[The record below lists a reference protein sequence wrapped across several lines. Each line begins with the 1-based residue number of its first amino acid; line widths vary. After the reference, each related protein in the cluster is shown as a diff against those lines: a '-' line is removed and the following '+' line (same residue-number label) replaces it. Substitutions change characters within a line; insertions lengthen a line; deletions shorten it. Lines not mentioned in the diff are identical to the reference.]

1 MSPQTSTL
9 TLNSQIDTPN
19 DVMVLDTEIE
29 DCLEDEKD
37 VISLRYSISVSGRDF
52 PVDVIVKRL
61 REGDIY
67 IPAFQRE
74 YVWTRNQ
81 ASRFIESLLL
91 GLPVPGIFLA
101 RERETN
107 KLLVIDGQQRLRS
120 LLFFYEGSFPG
131 AKRPF
136 ALRGVHPQFEGLMY
150 DDLEQLHRRQLD
162 NSSLH
167 ATLVEDNNEIEYEN
181 SIFHIFSR
189 LNTGGTLLKP
199 QEIRGCLYY
208 GELNTLL
215 HKLNEDKSWRA
226 IFGKRHKNLRDQ
238 ELILRFLALYFNG
251 DNYKSPLKEFL
262 NCYMSENRHLERQS
276 EKEIKRAFVD
286 TVGLLHQ
293 SIGKDVFKPKN
304 VLNAA
309 VFDAVMIGVARRL
322 EKGAIKKL
330 DELEIQYQTLLE
342 DPNFMTLCMKIGRTS
357 GDKNV
362 RERLRLAIDAFSD
375 LD

>member
-1 MSPQTSTL
+1 MSTVS
-9 TLNSQIDTPN
+9 LNSHTDTLDKP
-19 DVMVLDTEIE
+19 MVLETEIE
-29 DCLEDEKD
+29 DCLDNEKD
-37 VISLRYSISVSGRDF
+37 ALSLRYSIAVSGRDF
-52 PVDVIVKRL
+52 PVDGIVKRL
-61 REGDIY
+61 RDGDIY

-120 LLFFYEGSFPG
+120 LFFFYEGHFPG
-131 AKRPF
+131 VKRPF
-136 ALRGVHPQFEGLMY
+136 ELHGVHSQFNGLTY
-150 DDLEQLHRRQLD
+150 QDLDELSRRQLD

-167 ATLVEDNNEIEYEN
+167 ATLVEDNNEEEYEN
-181 SIFHIFSR
+181 SIFHIFAR

-238 ELILRFLALYFNG
+238 ELILRFLAMYFNG

-262 NCYMSENRHLERQS
+262 NDYMSQNRHLTSQS
-276 EKEIKRAFVD
+276 EQDIKRVFNNTISLIYQALGED
-286 TVGLLHQ
+286 A
-293 SIGKDVFKPKN
+293 FKPKS

-309 VFDAVMIGVARRL
+309 VFDAVMVGVARRL
-322 EKGAIKKL
+322 EKGPIQKT
-330 DELEIQYQTLLE
+330 DELETQYYALLE
-342 DPNFMTLCMKIGRTS
+342 DQHFMTLCLKIGRTS

-362 RERLRLAIDAFSD
+362 RERLKLAIEAFAEIE
-375 LD
+375 